1 MNVLTSTYADLMG
14 DKDLFAGV
22 TKNIKRNRRLAAVF
36 WLLAGAFVAAW
47 MMKKGPGIVGT
58 LWLGAG
64 VKLAV
69 GVVVFFLMQSKED
82 IKPVKGEGLA

>member
-1 MNVLTSTYADLMG
+1 
-14 DKDLFAGV
+14 
-22 TKNIKRNRRLAAVF
+22 
-36 WLLAGAFVAAW
+36 LLAGAFVAAW

-69 GVVVFFLMQSKED
+69 GMAVFFLMVSKED
-82 IKPVKGEGLA
+82 IKPTKGEGLA